1 MTPTITL
8 VEAKATDQRYQGTA
22 DVLTTVRS
30 GVASAGAGRAGVLRG
45 VFTWSVEVCD
55 DAYLQIYRPK
65 SEVANASSVRLG
77 TNRARLRPD
86 RQLWPLR
93 IFCKGV
99 CRDLTRTHPDDKW
112 IL

>member
-30 GVASAGAGRAGVLRG
+30 GVAECGRGSGGWCSGGCSHGR
-45 VFTWSVEVCD
+45 SEVCD

-65 SEVANASSVRLG
+65 SEVAKRLFG
-77 TNRARLRPD
+77 PAGNKPRAPPSR
-86 RQLWPLR
+86 
-93 IFCKGV
+93 
-99 CRDLTRTHPDDKW
+99 
-112 IL
+112 